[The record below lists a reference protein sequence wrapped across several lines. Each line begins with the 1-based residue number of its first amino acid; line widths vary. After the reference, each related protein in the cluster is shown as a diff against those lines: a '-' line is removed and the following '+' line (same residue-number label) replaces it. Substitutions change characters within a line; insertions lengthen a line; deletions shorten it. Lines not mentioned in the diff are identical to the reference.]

1 MSGITTPPTV
11 SLIDVATYLP
21 ENRVPAEWYARYA
34 STDDLRDNPMFRPP
48 ITATTRQLTSPT
60 ST

>member
-1 MSGITTPPTV
+1 MMNQPTV

-21 ENRVPAEWYARYA
+21 PENRVPAEWYTQY
-34 STDDLRDNPMFRPP
+34 SDTDDLRDNPMFRPP
-48 ITATTRQLTSPT
+48 RTSATTLPTTSPT